1 MTKAEL
7 ITYIAT
13 RPTFVAV
20 NGDEVFQS
28 ERENGDKIYRR
39 NVLKLKGTTS
49 PDDVFAGYVNIYY
62 IVRDEGVPGEEAYIM
77 DMEPEDLT

>member
-7 ITYIAT
+7 ITYITT
-13 RPTFVAV
+13 RPTFIAV
-20 NGDEVFQS
+20 NGSEVFQD

-39 NVLKLKGTTS
+39 NALKLKGTTA
-49 PDDVFAGYVNIYY
+49 PDNVFAGYVNIYY
-62 IVRDEGVPGEEAYIM
+62 IVRDEGGPGEEAYIM